1 LREASFRQGI
11 GPRSAYARAV
21 QRLLPL
27 VPSVACLALA
37 CASQSGTSPPA
48 RATPPAGL
56 EANASN
62 TSASSAP
69 PDTLRELG
77 PDATFADLV
86 RAARVIAQ
94 HDDGEPDARCV
105 LAEAATGYRL
115 DADLM
120 SALEP
125 IPDPPAE
132 LDSTLQR
139 HPGPLA
145 VLSAWGVLGSPDAAL
160 ALSAFTATPP
170 QRLRAAPSA
179 LLLTESGAYLRS
191 GAGRSSEDDG
201 PLPPEGALA
210 RLETDQALASGPLFV
225 SAEAAV
231 PLSALAALLQALPAK
246 RAVALAVALPAGTRL
261 PAPSA
266 GLGAL
271 ACEAGLPEPAGERA
285 EGEIDAAAL
294 SAVLRSLVPAG
305 ERCLQ
310 SARGPGRAG
319 GTLTVALRIAEAGG
333 AEHACI
339 VSGELRDPV
348 LAGCVLD
355 ALRAARYPTPSPPGF
370 VDVHAPLRLEP
381 ASWPEP
387 QPYCRAG
394 Q

>member
-1 LREASFRQGI
+1 
-11 GPRSAYARAV
+11 V
-21 QRLLPL
+21 QRLLAL
-27 VPSVACLALA
+27 IRCFACLALG
-37 CASQSGTSPPA
+37 CASQSGTAPPA
-48 RATPPAGL
+48 RSTPGDG
-56 EANASN
+56 
-62 TSASSAP
+62 SASPATAGAST
-69 PDTLRELG
+69 PDALRELG

-86 RAARVIAQ
+86 RAARVISE
-94 HDDGEPDARCV
+94 HDTDEPSARCV
-105 LAEAATGYRL
+105 LSAAASGYRFT
-115 DADLM
+115 ADLM
-120 SALEP
+120 TALDP

-132 LDSTLQR
+132 LDAALQAN
-139 HPGPLA
+139 PGPLA
-145 VLSAWGVLGSPDAAL
+145 VLSAWGVLGSADAPL

-170 QRLRAAPSA
+170 QRLRAPPSA

-191 GAGRSSEDDG
+191 GAGRSNEDDG

-210 RLETDQALASGPLFV
+210 RLEADPALASGPLFV

-231 PLSALAALLQALPAK
+231 PLTAIAALLQALPVK
-246 RAVALAVALPAGTRL
+246 RAVALAVVLPAGTRL

-271 ACEAGLPEPAGERA
+271 ACEAGLPEPDAERA
-285 EGEIDAAAL
+285 EGAIDAGAL
-294 SAVLRSLVPAG
+294 SAVLRGLVPSA

-319 GTLTVALRIAEAGG
+319 GTLTLALRIAADGS
-333 AEHACI
+333 AEHAC
-339 VSGELRDPV
+339 VVGGELRDPV
-348 LAGCVLD
+348 LVGCVLEGV
-355 ALRAARYPTPSPPGF
+355 RAARYPTPSPAGF